1 MASSCRML
9 CIQGHPKRKTLSNI
23 GEDEVGKE
31 GFFPHQPF
39 DHYSFGLF
47 DKQCLELMPL
57 ILFDISE
64 VFDLMIPLCAFAVQ
78 RSSAVWYTTCWSS
91 FFLSPKIVV
100 FVFPSQAATRLAQ
113 LVKLRD
119 EFRRRAIMAMKA
131 GREWDHWITAVAQDE
146 VLHIDSRVW
155 CVYIILYIYIFIII
169 LYIYIYTYV
178 CANIVSECLWLDGL
192 AIRRFCGFDPCRLI
206 HSAVRRLLTLCPG
219 GCGVELER
227 QRRHKTRQSRNTTEV
242 WEWCWCT
249 CPFYVFIGAAKG
261 EKQPF

>member
-1 MASSCRML
+1 MWISTNSLKQLEYVLVLLVHRCFISNTLLASWNTEDPQDCRRFGESKLRTCDIQHGICQICSMASSCRML

-155 CVYIILYIYIFIII
+155 CAYIILYIYIFIII
-169 LYIYIYTYV
+169 LYI
-178 CANIVSECLWLDGL
+178 
-192 AIRRFCGFDPCRLI
+192 
-206 HSAVRRLLTLCPG
+206 
-219 GCGVELER
+219 
-227 QRRHKTRQSRNTTEV
+227 
-242 WEWCWCT
+242 
-249 CPFYVFIGAAKG
+249 
-261 EKQPF
+261 

>member
-1 MASSCRML
+1 MPRTYAFDFVWHFWGFWLDDPIVCVCCSTFFRCMIYHMLIQLLSESKNRSLCFSKPSCDALGSVGQASRTS
-9 CIQGHPKRKTLSNI
+9 
-23 GEDEVGKE
+23 
-31 GFFPHQPF
+31 
-39 DHYSFGLF
+39 
-47 DKQCLELMPL
+47 
-57 ILFDISE
+57 
-64 VFDLMIPLCAFAVQ
+64 
-78 RSSAVWYTTCWSS
+78 
-91 FFLSPKIVV
+91 
-100 FVFPSQAATRLAQ
+100 
-113 LVKLRD
+113 
-119 EFRRRAIMAMKA
+119 FRRRAIMAMKA

-155 CVYIILYIYIFIII
+155 CVYIILYIYIYNYI
-169 LYIYIYTYV
+169 IYIHTCV
-178 CANIVSECLWLDGL
+178 PNIVAECLWLDGL

>member
-1 MASSCRML
+1 MPRTYAFDFVWHFWGFWLDDPIVCVCCSTFFRCMIYHMLIQLLSESKNRSLCLSKPSCDALGSVGQASRRVSKESNHGHEGWTRMGSL
-9 CIQGHPKRKTLSNI
+9 DHSGGTRRSAAHRFACMMCIY
-23 GEDEVGKE
+23 
-31 GFFPHQPF
+31 
-39 DHYSFGLF
+39 YS
-47 DKQCLELMPL
+47 
-57 ILFDISE
+57 I
-64 VFDLMIPLCAFAVQ
+64 
-78 RSSAVWYTTCWSS
+78 
-91 FFLSPKIVV
+91 
-100 FVFPSQAATRLAQ
+100 
-113 LVKLRD
+113 
-119 EFRRRAIMAMKA
+119 
-131 GREWDHWITAVAQDE
+131 
-146 VLHIDSRVW
+146 
-155 CVYIILYIYIFIII
+155 YIYIYNYIV
-169 LYIYIYTYV
+169 YIYIYTYV

>member
-155 CVYIILYIYIFIII
+155 CVYIILYIYIYNYI
-169 LYIYIYTYV
+169 IYIIYIHTCVPTSSLNVYDLMV
-178 CANIVSECLWLDGL
+178 WLSGGFVGSTL
-192 AIRRFCGFDPCRLI
+192 AGWSIQP
-206 HSAVRRLLTLCPG
+206 SAGSLHYARVD
-219 GCGVELER
+219 VEL
-227 QRRHKTRQSRNTTEV
+227 S
-242 WEWCWCT
+242 
-249 CPFYVFIGAAKG
+249 
-261 EKQPF
+261 

>member
-155 CVYIILYIYIFIII
+155 CAYIILYIYIY
-169 LYIYIYTYV
+169 L
-178 CANIVSECLWLDGL
+178 
-192 AIRRFCGFDPCRLI
+192 
-206 HSAVRRLLTLCPG
+206 
-219 GCGVELER
+219 
-227 QRRHKTRQSRNTTEV
+227 
-242 WEWCWCT
+242 
-249 CPFYVFIGAAKG
+249 
-261 EKQPF
+261 